1 MDCPV
6 KLRSGVPTDAD
17 MRKIN
22 AVASMTCSI
31 CDEETCSHVK
41 GSVYD
46 GKLCFKNLNSPV
58 DAYEWAFVVEP
69 KKPDAPMTLDEAI
82 QHCYEV
88 VERLRK
94 SNPCDTCA
102 AEHEQLAHWL
112 EELKKLRVECD
123 GLRSNWYK
131 CAEKVKALRA
141 ERDAAVSDLRKLV
154 PAWKWDGEKEQSSH
168 EETPKCGC
176 VDFG

>member
-58 DAYEWAFVVEP
+58 DAYEWAFVV
-69 KKPDAPMTLDEAI
+69 
-82 QHCYEV
+82 
-88 VERLRK
+88 
-94 SNPCDTCA
+94 
-102 AEHEQLAHWL
+102 
-112 EELKKLRVECD
+112 
-123 GLRSNWYK
+123 
-131 CAEKVKALRA
+131 
-141 ERDAAVSDLRKLV
+141 
-154 PAWKWDGEKEQSSH
+154 
-168 EETPKCGC
+168 
-176 VDFG
+176 